1 MRLLWIFSIIFLS
14 LVPNHPAGAQEH
26 HHAQAA
32 PNAPGFEQY
41 LKLWG
46 LEKTTPL
53 PFLEKAPKEQEP
65 PVPEEKRFS
74 WWGYRHAEVH
84 DNGLVAILQKLT
96 GSNCCHGPKSGE
108 CRVSS
113 INMPARLVL
122 VDGQWCPYS
131 DKTKVVVLGELESLR
146 DGQRAIA
153 LVCAGRTYEMT
164 GWEGPKRR
172 TCPDSYCIGI
182 LPVKM

>member
-1 MRLLWIFSIIFLS
+1 MT
-14 LVPNHPAGAQEH
+14 PNVT
-26 HHAQAA
+26 
-32 PNAPGFEQY
+32 PGFEQY

-46 LEKTTPL
+46 LDTIPPFSAPGLSQPSPQIEGPL
-53 PFLEKAPKEQEP
+53 PLPRTRPHDHSKEKKR
-65 PVPEEKRFS
+65 EETRYSF
-74 WWGYRHAEVH
+74 WGYRHAELH
-84 DNGLVAILQKLT
+84 KNGLVAILQKLT
-96 GSNCCHGPKSGE
+96 GSKCCDGPKSGE

-113 INMPARLVL
+113 VDIPSRLVL

-131 DKTKVVVLGELESLR
+131 DKTKIVVLGELESLS

-164 GWEGPKRR
+164 GWDGPKKR